1 MSLSSQTT
9 PGRVT
14 GTNRFVHIVVGTG
27 AVLALLIAL
36 YLGATRLYSQA
47 RVQAAQ
53 QAPVVTGV
61 TQVALTNYTFS
72 PVNIRIV
79 KGTTV
84 TWINKDAASHN
95 IVFDNHMVQSDILP
109 AHRGIYRYTFPTP
122 GTYPYHCGLHPEMVG
137 KVIVTE

>member
-9 PGRVT
+9 PERVT
-14 GTNRFVHIVVGTG
+14 GTNRIVRIVVGTV
-27 AVLALLIAL
+27 AILALLIAI
-36 YLGATRLYSQA
+36 YLGAARLYSQA

-61 TQVALTNYTFS
+61 TQVTLTDYTFS
-72 PVNIRIV
+72 PVNIRVV

-95 IVFDNHMVQSDILP
+95 IVFDNNMAQSAILP
-109 AHRGIYRYTFPTP
+109 AHSGNYSYTFLTP
-122 GTYPYHCGLHPEMVG
+122 GTYTYHCGLHPEMVG
-137 KVIVTE
+137 KVIVTG